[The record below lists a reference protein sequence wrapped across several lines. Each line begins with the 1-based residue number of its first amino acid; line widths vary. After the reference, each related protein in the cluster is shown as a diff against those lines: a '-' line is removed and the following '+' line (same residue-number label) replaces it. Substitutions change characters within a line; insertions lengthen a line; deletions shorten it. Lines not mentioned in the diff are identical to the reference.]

1 LIEHRRCAVRNFRQA
16 GPRASRSYMHELTI
30 TQNII
35 DIAVGEARNRR
46 IRRINLIIG
55 ELSSVVEDSIR
66 FCFDVISKETLAEGA
81 ALSVTTVPARIRCAS
96 CSREFGYEGKG
107 ICPGCGK
114 RGGEVMAGRE
124 FYLES
129 IEVED

>member
-1 LIEHRRCAVRNFRQA
+1 
-16 GPRASRSYMHELTI
+16 MHELTI

-35 DIAVGEARNRR
+35 DIAVKESPDRR
-46 IRRINLIIG
+46 VTGINLVIG

-66 FCFDVISKETLAEGA
+66 FCFDVISRDTPVEGA
-81 ALSVTTVPARIRCAS
+81 RLSITKIAALLRCAS
-96 CSREFGYEGKG
+96 CAREFGLEAAG
-107 ICPGCGK
+107 ICPSCGG
-114 RGGEVMAGRE
+114 RGGEVLAGRE